1 MFRSREMQNNNT
13 GFTLVEVLVS
23 VALFTVVVTTAV
35 SALIIILDANR
46 KAQNIS
52 STINNAFFTFETMSR
67 LMRTGV
73 NYHCGGGGST
83 DSPQD
88 CVNGDNEMFF
98 TDDRGQFVHVWLTE
112 VSGIGTIMQ
121 EADPNGATTGG
132 ISFGPEY
139 PLTSDDFDVETL
151 LFTVTGSD
159 IVSNTE
165 QPKTTI
171 TFHGISNP
179 GTSESSELKLQTTVT
194 QRVID
199 L

>member
-1 MFRSREMQNNNT
+1 MHFRTSSQRS

-23 VALFTVVVTTAV
+23 VALFTIVMTTAV

-52 STINNAFFTFETMSR
+52 NTINNAFFTFETMSR

-88 CVNGDNEMFF
+88 CPNGDNEMFF

-112 VSGIGTIMQ
+112 ASGVGTIMQ
-121 EADPNGATTGG
+121 EADEDGASNGV
-132 ISFGPEY
+132 SFGPEY

-159 IVSNTE
+159 ITSDTE

-179 GTSESSELKLQTTVT
+179 GTPESSELKLQTTVT

>member
-1 MFRSREMQNNNT
+1 MFISSYRQSRKT
-13 GFTLVEVLVS
+13 GFTLVEVLVA

-52 STINNAFFTFETMSR
+52 NTINNTFFTFETLSR

-73 NYHCGGGGST
+73 NYHCGGGGSLDT
-83 DSPQD
+83 PRD
-88 CVNGDNEMFF
+88 CQNGDSEVYF

-112 VSGIGTIMQ
+112 SNGIGTIMQ
-121 EADPNGATTGG
+121 EADADGTRNG

-151 LFTVTGSD
+151 LFHVTGSD
-159 IVSNTE
+159 IAGNME

-171 TFHGISNP
+171 TFHGVSNP
-179 GTSESSELKLQTTVT
+179 GSPESSELKLQTTVT